1 MRRGPVLRFIRNCWP
16 REIRSGDSVARERLP
31 DPAAFLPWHGACA
44 TIRRAKKRRV
54 CVLWPI
60 AGDIQESGLRHGLRM
75 NPRAVENAADFMFVA
90 RRNNSLSS
98 GGRFLVLG
106 SLAVVVLAISL
117 GFALNGAWLVF
128 PFAGLDIVV
137 VFLAFRYVGQRA
149 GDFECISLQGDTII
163 IERHSRG
170 STERFEFN
178 RYWVQVEFN
187 QERGGGQGR
196 LLLRSHGKEAEFGIH
211 LTAGQRAVVARRLT
225 E

>member
-1 MRRGPVLRFIRNCWP
+1 MAWGLCDN
-16 REIRSGDSVARERLP
+16 
-31 DPAAFLPWHGACA
+31 
-44 TIRRAKKRRV
+44 RRAKKQRV
-54 CVLWPI
+54 CVLWRVAR
-60 AGDIQESGLRHGLRM
+60 AGKSGMQHELHM
-75 NPRAVENAADFMFVA
+75 NEKAVESAAGFSLVA
-90 RRNNSLSS
+90 RRNNSLSPA
-98 GGRFLVLG
+98 GRFLVLG
-106 SLAVVVLAISL
+106 SLAVVILAISL
-117 GFALNGAWLVF
+117 GFALHGAWLVF
-128 PFAGLDIVV
+128 PFAGLDVVV

-225 E
+225 ELLEKRLMQGTRLGGA